1 MGRLPPSPPSRP
13 GPTPAEMYDQYFGPA
28 MFEPWAHQLL
38 ARAAPGAGERAL
50 DLACGTGIVARQLA
64 PLIGP
69 AGRLVALDLRS
80 TMLTRARRRPA
91 PGGAVARWLRG
102 DALALPLAD
111 GVFDLVVCQQGLQF
125 FPDRPQA
132 LREVRRVLA
141 AGGRAAFAVWR
152 ELARQSLFQDVVA
165 AEVRHL
171 APLGVTE
178 GHAAAPF
185 RLGDAGELAS
195 LFEQAGFAAVEVQA
209 HTQEVHFP
217 DPDRFV
223 ANNELAYAAVMP
235 EYLTDPATFAAYLAA
250 IERDL
255 APALQRHRRGDRLSF
270 PMQSHLVLARAPE
283 QTGGP

>member
-1 MGRLPPSPPSRP
+1 
-13 GPTPAEMYDQYFGPA
+13 MYDQYFGPA
-28 MFEPWAHQLL
+28 MFEPWAQRLL
-38 ARAAPGAGERAL
+38 ALAAPRAGERVL
-50 DLACGTGIVARQLA
+50 DLACGTGIVSRQLA

-80 TMLTRARRRPA
+80 AMLAAARRRAPDGA
-91 PGGAVARWLRG
+91 PGGGLLRG
-102 DALALPLAD
+102 DALALPLA
-111 GVFDLVVCQQGLQF
+111 GGTFDLVVCQQGLQF
-125 FPDRPQA
+125 FSDRPRA

-185 RLGDAGELAS
+185 RLGDPGELRA
-195 LFEQAGFAAVEVQA
+195 LFEQAGFAEVEVRA

-217 DPDRFV
+217 DPDGFV
-223 ANNELAYAAVMP
+223 ARNELAYAAVMP
-235 EYLTDPATFAAYLAA
+235 EYLADPPAFDAYVTA

-270 PMQSHLVLARAPE
+270 PMQSHLVLAHAPG
-283 QTGGP
+283 QRGGG

>member
-1 MGRLPPSPPSRP
+1 MGWLENSSQK
-13 GPTPAEMYDQYFGPA
+13 PTAAEMYDRYFGPA
-28 MFEPWAHQLL
+28 MFEPWGRRLL
-38 ARAAPGAGERAL
+38 ELAGVRAGERVL
-50 DLACGTGIVARQLA
+50 DLACGTGIVSRQLA
-64 PLIGP
+64 PLAGP
-69 AGRLVALDLRS
+69 TGRLVALDLRS
-80 TMLTRARRRPA
+80 SMLGMARRRAVPE
-91 PGGAVARWLRG
+91 GAAVGWLRG

-111 GVFDLVVCQQGLQF
+111 GMFDLVVCQQGLQF
-125 FPDRPQA
+125 FADRPRA
-132 LREVRRVLA
+132 LREVRRVLV

-185 RLGDAGELAS
+185 RLSHPAELTE
-195 LFEQAGFAAVEVQA
+195 LFEQAGFPAIEVLA
-209 HTQEVHFP
+209 HSQEVHFP

-235 EYLTDPATFAAYLAA
+235 QYLAEPAAFDAYVAA

-255 APALQRHRRGDRLSF
+255 APALQRYRRGDRLSF
-270 PMQSHLVLARAPE
+270 PLETHLVLARTPE
-283 QTGGP
+283 QSGGA